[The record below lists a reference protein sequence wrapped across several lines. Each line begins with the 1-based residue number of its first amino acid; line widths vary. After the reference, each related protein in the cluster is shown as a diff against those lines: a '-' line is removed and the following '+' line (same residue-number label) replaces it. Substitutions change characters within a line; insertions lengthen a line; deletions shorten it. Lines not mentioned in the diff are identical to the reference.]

1 MNEIN
6 WKLSYIRII
15 STQQY
20 SNRSR
25 SSYSMSRIKEI
36 SVSDL
41 HRMLRKEDHFELLDI
56 RTPAEIERGVL
67 PNART
72 LAMHLIPL
80 KLNYFSESPRQ
91 IVIYCR
97 TGSRSAQVCRFLNQQ
112 GINNVISLRGGV
124 VKWAAGGHALKPEPA
139 EVIT

>member
-1 MNEIN
+1 MP
-6 WKLSYIRII
+6 
-15 STQQY
+15 
-20 SNRSR
+20 
-25 SSYSMSRIKEI
+25 RIKEI

-41 HRMLRKEDHFELLDI
+41 RRMLRKENHFDLVDI

-67 PNART
+67 PNAKT
-72 LAMHLIPL
+72 LAMHLVPL
-80 KLNYFSESPRQ
+80 NLNFFSESPRQ

-124 VKWAAGGHALKPEPA
+124 VRWASAGYPMDPSPA
-139 EVIT
+139 EQIA

>member
-1 MNEIN
+1 LIGIKITLDYTN
-6 WKLSYIRII
+6 I
-15 STQQY
+15 STSQY
-20 SNRSR
+20 CFRSNTNN
-25 SSYSMSRIKEI
+25 SMSRIKEI

-41 HRMLRKEDHFELLDI
+41 SRLIRKKDHFELIDI

-67 PNART
+67 PDAKT
-72 LAMHLIPL
+72 LAMHLVPL
-80 KLNYFSESPRQ
+80 KLDYFSESQRQ

-124 VKWAAGGHALKPEPA
+124 VKWATTGLPLDSTPLDK
-139 EVIT
+139 ID

>member
-1 MNEIN
+1 
-6 WKLSYIRII
+6 
-15 STQQY
+15 
-20 SNRSR
+20 
-25 SSYSMSRIKEI
+25 MSRIKEI

-41 HRMLRKEDHFELLDI
+41 SRMLRSEDHFELLDI

-67 PNART
+67 PDAKA
-72 LAMHLIPL
+72 LPMHLIPL
-80 KLNYFSESPRQ
+80 KLNYFSESQKQ

-124 VKWAAGGHALKPEPA
+124 VKWSSGGHALQPHPIQ
-139 EVIT
+139 VID

>member
-1 MNEIN
+1 MFD
-6 WKLSYIRII
+6 WKLNYIRIL
-15 STQQY
+15 STYPY

-25 SSYSMSRIKEI
+25 NISLMSRIKEI

-41 HRMLRKEDHFELLDI
+41 HRMLGKENHFDLLDI

-67 PNART
+67 PNARS

-80 KLNYFSESPRQ
+80 KLSFFSDSSRQ

-124 VKWAAGGHALKPEPA
+124 VKWASGGHRMDPQPL
-139 EVIT
+139 EVIV

>member
-1 MNEIN
+1 MP
-6 WKLSYIRII
+6 
-15 STQQY
+15 
-20 SNRSR
+20 
-25 SSYSMSRIKEI
+25 RIKEI

-41 HRMLRKEDHFELLDI
+41 HRMLCKQDHFELLDI

-67 PNART
+67 PNAKT

-80 KLNYFSESPRQ
+80 KLNYFTESPRQ

-124 VKWAAGGHALKPEPA
+124 VKWASGGHSLDPTPRGAVE
-139 EVIT
+139 